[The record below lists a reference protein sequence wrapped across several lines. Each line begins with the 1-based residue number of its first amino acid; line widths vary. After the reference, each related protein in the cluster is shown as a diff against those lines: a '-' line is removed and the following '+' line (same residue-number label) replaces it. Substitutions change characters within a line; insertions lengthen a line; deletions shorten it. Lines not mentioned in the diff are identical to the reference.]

1 MFRNHQSAT
10 EHPFQANTGRGACGH
25 GWQRFGRRFGGGQP
39 PWMKYFGNMLNNR
52 VPVNI
57 EEDEEAYHL
66 FVYAPGL
73 NKERFK
79 VSVKEDVLSIA
90 YHAPEDTANADKFA
104 HHEYGMESF
113 ERLFQLSNKVL
124 TDRINAT
131 YNEGILKV
139 TLPRNPE
146 TSKPA
151 QEVNIN

>member
-1 MFRNHQSAT
+1 
-10 EHPFQANTGRGACGH
+10 
-25 GWQRFGRRFGGGQP
+25 
-39 PWMKYFGNMLNNR
+39 MKYFGNMLNNR